1 MLQVRIAD
9 FDGQN
14 PVILEQVKNRNYSK
28 AVSSSDEGI
37 SFEIAKNAPKADV
50 LNPDVDG
57 YKKRWEVWETNNNT
71 RLNYGPITSITEQG
85 TDWKVV
91 GAGRSA
97 LLADFRKTQKTFYAT
112 INSVVNNVRYENYA
126 VEPRTTTVVPD
137 VDPFG
142 TAANLTFGTSVII
155 DEKYHGLSKGTKDNA
170 IDDDTGLFKVGV
182 VERPNSFYTT
192 DSFWSGMSKADT
204 HIVDLGADYPVT
216 RVDLSLPTWGGGQR
230 LYNRTYDFDL
240 SFASDGGH
248 GGTRVQGRSFGTWTV
263 FYSSDVPNMFLGGI
277 SLYIGYNSAGD
288 LVVSETYQALT
299 PVTLRHVRTRITNV
313 HAWFGTHFDDDPS
326 IDGWSYQCDPDYEVG
341 DIPSITKAAVQVE
354 EINTRTLE
362 AANDCHA
369 SIKEIGIL
377 GEIIGK
383 DRIVSVGLQRI
394 DNNNFQ
400 ITYSHLPLTSET
412 VTTDNGFRKFEPGSF
427 FRNATISWSSASS
440 TYTKFY
446 DSDCT
451 NCYPAGFQFGV
462 MDQDNNL
469 IYATDDSSDSVQLK
483 LGAYTKHLM
492 MKGAANATVVF
503 CDAWPAQVDP
513 LSYGGS
519 YSYTTHAND
528 YATVHFKGSSFR
540 WYASIPD
547 DETGANVTVSIRHKD
562 TNGLWTSYADLSTF
576 TLPDNISAEIVYEIT
591 YESGLLDADT
601 IYEIKIT
608 NNDGGFCSIDSIEG
622 FWAASLSHY
631 NEDSSRIFVSR
642 PEIFKQIYDQR
653 FSGGSMF
660 KIISAGYA
668 GFEFEGDRII
678 LVSAKGHNHGTAS
691 IILFDRTL
699 GTIYDPGVSNHVFI
713 PGGDPDDGSL
723 RVNLNTGKRG
733 NEITQYILFDS
744 NDYFTDG
751 LPWGKYAIYIF
762 LKSGDLVSY
771 DTSTIDNEFDSFVP
785 RCKDCVADSSPTVSV
800 YKPIFLDGIYA
811 HEVIGLSV
819 SFDEESNL
827 EILKS
832 TAEALQVEW
841 DVTDTGLKLEPRVG
855 VDTDVYLREGQNT
868 LVEWEIVNDISQM
881 ATILVS
887 HGADIDGLPLFAI
900 TEDKATRAR
909 LGRTVMR
916 DVDFRNIADYQQLVG
931 LSRGELKR
939 RSYPQKRI
947 NVSHI
952 ASDLALNE
960 GDSFVLWTRKMG
972 AIRVRIMRI
981 DINETSGRVYNL
993 ECVTWPRII

>member
-9 FDGQN
+9 FDGSN
-14 PVILEQVKNRNYSK
+14 PVILEQAKNRSHSK

-37 SFEIAKNAPKADV
+37 SFDIAKNAPKADV

-57 YKKRWEVWETNNNT
+57 YKKRWEIWETNNNT

-85 TDWKVV
+85 TEWKVV

-112 INSVVNNVRYENYA
+112 IDSVINNVRYENYA

-142 TAANLTFGTSVII
+142 TASNLTFGTSVII

-204 HIVDLGADYPVT
+204 HIVDLGDEYPVT
-216 RVDLSLPTWGGGQR
+216 RIDLSLPTWGGGQR

-240 SFASDGGH
+240 SFATGFGH
-248 GGTRVQGRSFGTWTV
+248 GGTKIQGRNFGTWTV
-263 FYSSDVPNMFLGGI
+263 FYSSDVPNMFLGGT
-277 SLYIGYNSAGD
+277 SLYIGYDSSNN
-288 LVVSETYQALT
+288 LVVTDTYQVLT
-299 PVTLRHVRTRITNV
+299 PVSLRYVRTRITNV

-326 IDGWSYQCDPDYEVG
+326 IDGWEYQCDPNYVVG
-341 DIPSITKAAVQVE
+341 DIPSITKAGVQVE

-369 SIKEIGIL
+369 SIKEIGIS
-377 GEIIGK
+377 GEIVGV
-383 DRIVSVGLQRI
+383 DRIVPVGLQRI

-400 ITYSHLPLTSET
+400 ITYNHTADPTE
-412 VTTDNGFRKFEPGSF
+412 TTDTDAGYRRFEPGGF
-427 FRNATISWSSASS
+427 FKNVQFTWDGASS
-440 TYTKFY
+440 TFTKFF

-451 NCYPAGFQFGV
+451 NCYPGGFQFGV
-462 MDQDNNL
+462 MDDTNNL
-469 IYATDDSSDSVQLK
+469 VYATDSSSGTTIK
-483 LGAYTKHLM
+483 KFGAYTSYIL
-492 MKGAANATVVF
+492 MKGASDATVISV
-503 CDAWPAQVDP
+503 DSWPAQTDP

-519 YSYTTHAND
+519 YSYTTVAGD
-528 YATVHFKGSSFR
+528 FAIIHFKGSSFR
-540 WYASIPD
+540 WYATVPD
-547 DETGANVTVSIRHKD
+547 DQTGANVTVSIRNKD
-562 TNGLWTSYADLSTF
+562 GAGLWTDYSVLSTF
-576 TLPDNISAEIVYEIT
+576 DLPSDISAQVVYEIT
-591 YESGLLDADT
+591 YESGILDADT
-601 IYEIKIT
+601 VYEIKID

-622 FWAASLSHY
+622 FWAASLVHY

-642 PEIFKQIYDQR
+642 PEIFKQIYDKR

-660 KIISAGYA
+660 KITSAGYA
-668 GFEFEGDRII
+668 GFEFEGDRVIV
-678 LVSAKGHNHGTAS
+678 VSAKGHHHGTAS
-691 IILFDRTL
+691 LILFDRTL

-723 RVNLNTGKRG
+723 SIDLDTGKRG

-744 NDYFTDG
+744 NDYFANG
-751 LPWGKYAIYIF
+751 LAWGKYAIYIF
-762 LKSGDLVSY
+762 LKAGDLESY
-771 DTSTIDNEFDSFVP
+771 NTSVIDNEFDSFVP
-785 RCKDCVADSSPTVSV
+785 RCKDCVADTSPTVSV

-819 SFDEESNL
+819 SFDEEQNL

-841 DVTDTGLKLEPRVG
+841 DVTDTGLRLEPRVG
-855 VDTDVYLREGQNT
+855 TDTDIYLREGQNT
-868 LVEWEIVNDISQM
+868 LVEWEIVNDVSQM

-916 DVDFRNIADYQQLVG
+916 DADFRNIADYQQLVG

-947 NVSHI
+947 TVTHI

-960 GDSFVLWTRKMG
+960 GDSFLLWTRKMG
-972 AIRVRIMRI
+972 SIRVRIMRMETS
-981 DINETSGRVYNL
+981 ETSGRVYNL